1 MHSDR
6 LNPFFSIIIPVY
18 NRAYILSKAI
28 ESCLNQTFKD
38 FELII
43 VDDCSSDNSVEVAK
57 SFKDDRINIIVNST
71 NQERCVTRNNGIKAA
86 KGKYICFLDSD
97 DYFLESHL
105 SEVYQKLEEENFA
118 EKFYF
123 VNAWNQ
129 DFDGSVSERDCPNI
143 KDYNPFHFFMTFT
156 VNPPRWVV
164 YHTIFDKILFD
175 PAVTIA
181 EDMDFTLRALSLN
194 IPIVQ
199 LPIRTVVY
207 VSSPDNFVHS
217 DPKRG
222 EKYLFFFDK
231 IFNKPELRPFLPTK
245 TIKKLMAMSH
255 YMAAVYQFNQ
265 GNRKQF
271 TSHALK
277 SLRLDHKGYNKNSTK
292 DLLVLLT
299 KTLFRMK

>member
-1 MHSDR
+1 
-6 LNPFFSIIIPVY
+6 LLPFFSIIIPVY
-18 NRAYILSKAI
+18 NRAYILSKAV

-97 DYFLESHL
+97 DYFLDSHL

-118 EKFYF
+118 KKFYF

-129 DFDGSVSERDCPNI
+129 DFDGTISERPSPNI
-143 KDYNPFHFFMTFT
+143 QYHNPYHYFMSFT
-156 VNPPRWVV
+156 VNPPRWIV
-164 YHTIFDKILFD
+164 HHEIFDKILFD

-231 IFNKPELRPFLPTK
+231 IFNKPELRPFLSSK
-245 TIKKLMAMSH
+245 TINKLMAMSH

-265 GNRKQF
+265 GNRKLF
-271 TSHALK
+271 TTHALK
-277 SLRLDHKGYNKNSTK
+277 SLRLDPKGYNKNSTK

>member
-1 MHSDR
+1 MHLDKQ
-6 LNPFFSIIIPVY
+6 NPFFSIIIPVY

-28 ESCLNQTFKD
+28 ESCLKQTFDD

-43 VDDCSSDNSVEVAK
+43 VDDCSTDNSVEVAK
-57 SFKDDRINIIVNST
+57 SFQDDRIVIIVNPE
-71 NQERCVTRNNGIKAA
+71 NQERSITRNNGIKAA
-86 KGKYICFLDSD
+86 CGKFICFLDSD
-97 DYFLESHL
+97 DYFLENHL
-105 SEVYQKLEEENFA
+105 SEAYQKLEQENFA

-129 DFDGSVSERDCPNI
+129 DFDGTISERDCPNI
-143 KDYNPFHFFMTFT
+143 KEYNPFHFFMTFT

-164 YHTIFDKILFD
+164 HHTIFNKILFD
-175 PAVTIA
+175 PVVTIA
-181 EDMDFTLRALSLN
+181 EDMDFTLRAIALN

-199 LPIRTVVY
+199 LQVRTVVY
-207 VSSPDNFVHS
+207 VASLDNFVHS

-231 IFNKPELRPFLPTK
+231 IFKKTELKPFLPQK
-245 TIKKLMAMSH
+245 TVNELLAMSH

-265 GNRKQF
+265 GNRKLF
-271 TSHALK
+271 TTHALK
-277 SLRLDHKGYNKNSTK
+277 SLRLDPKGYNKNSTK

-299 KTLFRMK
+299 KTLLRMK